1 MKNRRAVEIANE
13 VRFLQNERLTSIFIV
28 EGRDDRLLM
37 EKFIN
42 PDMCR
47 IVVAEGKAK
56 VEKVIQ
62 ILDDEP
68 RVGVL
73 GMVDADF
80 DRITGRPGIS
90 RNIVMPDGHDIESM
104 MIRSD
109 AIESVLIEFGSG
121 EKIKAFENSVFE
133 SIDRIAQHIGCL
145 RLYSM
150 RSSLNLKFSSMNVA
164 NFIEHGSL
172 LFNQTEFLKEI
183 KNRSQQHDLEDSHL
197 LTAMIEINAEGHES
211 TQLSNGSD
219 LVAILSYALRRTF
232 GMNNASEVSEDKLRA
247 SLRLAYHRSDFE
259 ESELFL
265 DICRWEI
272 ESQNFRILRDL
283 SNVSH

>member
-13 VRFLQNERLTSIFIV
+13 VRLLQNERLTSILIV

-42 PDMCR
+42 LDSCR
-47 IVVAEGKAK
+47 IIVAENKTK
-56 VEKVIQ
+56 VEEVIQ

-68 RVGVL
+68 RRGVL

-80 DRITGRPGIS
+80 DRIIDRPSIS

-104 MIRSD
+104 LIQSPAIDSVWVEFGDAEKLASFESD
-109 AIESVLIEFGSG
+109 AL
-121 EKIKAFENSVFE
+121 E
-133 SIDRIAQHIGCL
+133 SIERIAQHIGCL

-150 RSSLNLKFSSMNVA
+150 RSLLNLRFTGMNVS
-164 NFIEHGSL
+164 NFMGCNSFQ
-172 LFNQTEFLKEI
+172 FNRTEFVKEI
-183 KNRSQQHDLEDSHL
+183 KNRSQRQNLETSHL
-197 LTAMIEINAEGHES
+197 LNVMTEIDAEGHES
-211 TQLSNGSD
+211 AQLSNGSD

-232 GMNNASEVSEDKLRA
+232 GTNNALTVSEKTLRT

-259 ESELFL
+259 NSGLFQ
-265 DICRWEI
+265 DIRRWEQ
-272 ESQNFRILRDL
+272 EFLGFRI
-283 SNVSH
+283 VT